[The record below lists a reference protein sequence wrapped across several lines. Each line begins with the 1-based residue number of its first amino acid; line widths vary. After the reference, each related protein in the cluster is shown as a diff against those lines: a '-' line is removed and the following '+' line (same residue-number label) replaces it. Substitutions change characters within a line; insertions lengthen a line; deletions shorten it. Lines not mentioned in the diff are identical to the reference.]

1 MAINGPNPSRKA
13 EKKDFELLKPIK
25 QAGELLQPAEEGKPA
40 VKVKLRKDQGERLI
54 ASGHVKEAA

>member
-1 MAINGPNPSRKA
+1 MAVNGNNPLKKA

-25 QAGELLQPAEEGKPA
+25 QAGDLLQPAEEGKPA
-40 VKVKLRKDQGERLI
+40 VKVGLRKDQASRLI